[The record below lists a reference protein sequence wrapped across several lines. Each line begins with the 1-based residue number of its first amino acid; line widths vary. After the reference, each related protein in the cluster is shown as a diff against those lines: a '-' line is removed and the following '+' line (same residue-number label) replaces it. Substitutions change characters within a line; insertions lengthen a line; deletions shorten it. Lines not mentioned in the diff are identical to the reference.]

1 MAIDPF
7 GNTIDEDEQL
17 RKILRDTRA
26 FGETSTAESTL
37 PFSPIGDEGLRN
49 AYKFGMIPT
58 QTATGGAN
66 DSQQNAGTSV
76 PQDTGVDEPKT
87 PVFDSTPTLEE
98 MTMAPGAMQAD
109 IFNPYSE
116 IVRNATG
123 DRDYIMQDQLI
134 NNQVLNPTGT
144 VNFPAAVLRGV
155 GQTVQDLTGQGDRT
169 PMEVA
174 KEATSVRGLPLV
186 GGGVQYTP
194 DATRF
199 FDTAGASAPAQS
211 VGPRMDNEGTIL
223 LDPAIKRDT
232 PDAMSPQ
239 DNFENRIKSG
249 PLSDFETEQAK
260 IYAASMGTTFD
271 PEKGYGAIGSAPVM
285 DRGVAATQQAILR
298 ESSLGGRTGAPT
310 ISQIQ
315 ELDRMDRE
323 RMRGPDQPLDEREQ
337 RLVRQQML
345 RDNFG
350 GNVPSGMI
358 DQRGQIQLPSAQ
370 NIPSEITGI
379 LSKQSS
385 MRTQDEVDRLARFAR
400 SSIGQALGGLP
411 GLDTAMLTPEQRE
424 ANLAKLTQAEL
435 TTRTKEVQLAAA
447 QADLKNLLNSEQDP
461 VKASQINASLE
472 SLGVD
477 RIGEGGLTI
486 DSKGNLR
493 TPTQK
498 LKPGSAE
505 YNRAV
510 NLLNQTAGGR
520 AILSS
525 LGLNTFPGYS
535 VDKPL

>member
-49 AYKFGMIPT
+49 AYRFGMIPN
-58 QTATGGAN
+58 QPATGGAN
-66 DSQQNAGTSV
+66 DSQQNAGTSVPQANAGTSVPQANAGTSV

-87 PVFDSTPTLEE
+87 PVFDSTPTLGE
-98 MTMAPGAMQAD
+98 MTMAPGMMQAD

-116 IVRNATG
+116 IVREATEYG
-123 DRDYIMQDQLI
+123 GPGQAI

-155 GQTVQDLTGQGDRT
+155 GQAVQPPTFGR
-169 PMEVA
+169 A
-174 KEATSVRGLPLV
+174 
-186 GGGVQYTP
+186 
-194 DATRF
+194 
-199 FDTAGASAPAQS
+199 DTSAPAQS

-223 LDPAIKRDT
+223 LDPAINRET

-249 PLSDFETEQAK
+249 PLSDFEIEQAK

-271 PEKGYGAIGSAPVM
+271 PEKGYGAMGSAPVM

-447 QADLKNLLNSEQDP
+447 QADLKNLLNPEQDP
-461 VKASQINASLE
+461 VRASQINASLE

-525 LGLNTFPGYS
+525 LGLNTFPGFS
-535 VDKPL
+535 VDN

>member
-1 MAIDPF
+1 
-7 GNTIDEDEQL
+7 
-17 RKILRDTRA
+17 
-26 FGETSTAESTL
+26 
-37 PFSPIGDEGLRN
+37 
-49 AYKFGMIPT
+49 
-58 QTATGGAN
+58 
-66 DSQQNAGTSV
+66 
-76 PQDTGVDEPKT
+76 
-87 PVFDSTPTLEE
+87 
-98 MTMAPGAMQAD
+98 
-109 IFNPYSE
+109 
-116 IVRNATG
+116 
-123 DRDYIMQDQLI
+123 
-134 NNQVLNPTGT
+134 
-144 VNFPAAVLRGV
+144 
-155 GQTVQDLTGQGDRT
+155 
-169 PMEVA
+169 
-174 KEATSVRGLPLV
+174 
-186 GGGVQYTP
+186 
-194 DATRF
+194 
-199 FDTAGASAPAQS
+199 
-211 VGPRMDNEGTIL
+211 
-223 LDPAIKRDT
+223 
-232 PDAMSPQ
+232 
-239 DNFENRIKSG
+239 
-249 PLSDFETEQAK
+249 
-260 IYAASMGTTFD
+260 
-271 PEKGYGAIGSAPVM
+271 
-285 DRGVAATQQAILR
+285 
-298 ESSLGGRTGAPT
+298 
-310 ISQIQ
+310 
-315 ELDRMDRE
+315 
-323 RMRGPDQPLDEREQ
+323 
-337 RLVRQQML
+337 ML

-447 QADLKNLLNSEQDP
+447 QADLKNLLNPEQDP
-461 VKASQINASLE
+461 VRASQINASLE

>member
-447 QADLKNLLNSEQDP
+447 QADLKNLLNPEQDP
-461 VKASQINASLE
+461 VRASQINASLE

-525 LGLNTFPGYS
+525 LGLNTFPGFS
-535 VDKPL
+535 VDN

>member
-49 AYKFGMIPT
+49 AYKFGMIPN
-58 QTATGGAN
+58 QPATGGAN

-87 PVFDSTPTLEE
+87 PVFDSTPTLGE
-98 MTMAPGAMQAD
+98 MTMAPGMMQAD

-116 IVRNATG
+116 IVREATEYG
-123 DRDYIMQDQLI
+123 GPGQAI